1 METLEHAEMLSW
13 WPPAGA
19 RPGMAAAAEPHHLP
33 HAAACMDWWSCSRM
47 MAAAKLGA
55 LRFHKTRPSESSQA
69 LAAAVQR
76 TLVMVSSIRKRS
88 LRLSH
93 IVREAQRL
101 ICVSMATTRGGAG
114 ASAFE
119 KGPLKGAGTG
129 GGEREN
135 RYCTGYSLRFPA
147 LVVYTVTPLY

>member
-55 LRFHKTRPSESSQA
+55 LRLHKRPSESSQA
-69 LAAAVQR
+69 LAAAMQR

-129 GGEREN
+129 GGERKT
-135 RYCTGYSLRFPA
+135 RYCTLCVFQFWWSTRCSSPGK
-147 LVVYTVTPLY
+147 